1 MVSFPGCAVSRR
13 ARQKPCSPQRLTH
26 FFKVT
31 AAVCHCWKNS
41 GAHTHFQSKA
51 NTSLGKEQTHNHPA
65 TRACMLKP
73 GECCCHQWPAIRAAQ
88 EAILTSQALAPLL
101 GAEEGKKTQA
111 PVCGC
116 AIQPTQGSHMP
127 GRKTRQGWKEH
138 VVWVTCLSLRQGFS
152 YHTSTVLGWN
162 SDPSGHFPWA
172 QGYQDP
178 AMHWVTWSKL
188 KPSLTMAV
196 SHPIHVCSFPSPTHI
211 TCTDIQP
218 CLSASHTLSSQFI
231 QQRARWVM
239 PGAPLSTIYACTSL
253 DLTIWGRHCYRFIV
267 QWGGEQGGQIRLKN
281 CWSVAFY
288 QNVSIAFQLCICS
301 LSKELATR
309 MSLS

>member
-1 MVSFPGCAVSRR
+1 MLLPSVTCHQSSTGGHSHLPGSGTSAGSRG
-13 ARQKPCSPQRLTH
+13 RQEDSSSSVWLC
-26 FFKVT
+26 
-31 AAVCHCWKNS
+31 
-41 GAHTHFQSKA
+41 
-51 NTSLGKEQTHNHPA
+51 HPA
-65 TRACMLKP
+65 YPRFSHAREKDKTGLE
-73 GECCCHQWPAIRAAQ
+73 GTCC
-88 EAILTSQALAPLL
+88 
-101 GAEEGKKTQA
+101 
-111 PVCGC
+111 V
-116 AIQPTQGSHMP
+116 SH
-127 GRKTRQGWKEH
+127 
-138 VVWVTCLSLRQGFS
+138 LSLSQGFS

-239 PGAPLSTIYACTSL
+239 PGASLSTIYACTSL
-253 DLTIWGRHCYRFIV
+253 DLTTWGRHCYRFIV
-267 QWGGEQGGQIRLKN
+267 QWGEQGGQIRLKN

-288 QNVSIAFQLCICS
+288 QNVSTAFQLCICS
-301 LSKELATR
+301 LSKELAAR
-309 MSLS
+309 MSPS